1 MGNTQFLTAKLAFS
15 SYQERSY
22 SFSNRPPIKS
32 STIVLD
38 WDDTLMST
46 TYLLGKNKILNED
59 DIKEYKLLGEEVKKL
74 LSLCKSTG
82 TIIIL
87 TNSTKA
93 WVFSTAKKYLFI
105 EDSVFDDVLI
115 FSTRERFCDRFPMTL
130 WKSKAYVEIE
140 HQINQSKSII
150 CIGDSE
156 NDIEE
161 GKKLK
166 KKFPSL
172 NVATVKFINKPS
184 HPSELISEIKVVI
197 KHFDTLLN
205 SNYNMYIEQ

>member
-1 MGNTQFLTAKLAFS
+1 MGSTQFLTAKLAFS

-22 SFSNRPPIKS
+22 SFSNRTPNKA
-32 STIVLD
+32 STIILD

-46 TYLLGKNKILNED
+46 TYLLGKNKILNEE
-59 DIKEYKLLGEEVKKL
+59 DIKVYKLLGEEVKKFIT
-74 LSLCKSTG
+74 LCKSISK
-82 TIIIL
+82 IIIL
-87 TNSTKA
+87 TNSTRA

-105 EDSVFDDVLI
+105 EDSIFDDILI
-115 FSTRERFCDRFPMTL
+115 FSTRERFCNRFPMTL

-140 HQINQSKSII
+140 HQIKQSKSII

-184 HPSELISEIKVVI
+184 HPSELISEIKIVI

-205 SNYNMYIEQ
+205 SNYNMFIVQ